1 MSQAIF
7 QIVDSLNNYH
17 PIVWSL
23 SVMAIVATAAISLHL
38 LWEVTL
44 KGIVKTLNRRN
55 SHNNG
60 S

>member
-1 MSQAIF
+1 MSQEIF
-7 QIVDSLNNYH
+7 QIINSLNNYH

-23 SVMAIVATAAISLHL
+23 SVMAIVATTALSLHF

-44 KGIVKTLNRRN
+44 KGIVKTLNRHN
-55 SHNNG
+55 SDNNG